1 MDLSDLRRDYGE
13 VPLDAADLAADPL
26 EQFATWFTAATEA
39 EVPDP
44 NAMTLATVGPDGRP
58 SARIVLL
65 KGVSEGGF
73 VFFSDYRSAKGRELE
88 TQADAALV
96 FWWHPLSRQ
105 VRVTGTVARTSA
117 AESEDY
123 YVSRPEGSRLGA
135 WASIQ
140 SSEITDRAVLETA
153 VAAAA
158 ARFAGGPIPR
168 PPHWGGYRLI
178 PDTVEFW
185 QGRTNRLHD
194 RFLYTRN
201 GEDSW
206 HRVRLSP

>member
-135 WASIQ
+135 WASVQ
-140 SSEITDRAVLETA
+140 SSEINDRAVLESG

-194 RFLYTRN
+194 RFLYTRS

>member
-1 MDLSDLRRDYGE
+1 MDLSELRRDYGE

-88 TQADAALV
+88 THADAALV

-117 AESEDY
+117 AESEEY
-123 YVSRPEGSRLGA
+123 YVTRPEGSQLGA
-135 WASIQ
+135 WASVQ
-140 SSEITDRAVLETA
+140 SREIPDRTVLETG

-158 ARFAGGPIPR
+158 ARFAGGPIPK

-178 PDTVEFW
+178 PDAVEFW

-194 RFLYTRN
+194 RFLYTRS
-201 GEDSW
+201 GEDAW
-206 HRVRLSP
+206 HHVRLSP